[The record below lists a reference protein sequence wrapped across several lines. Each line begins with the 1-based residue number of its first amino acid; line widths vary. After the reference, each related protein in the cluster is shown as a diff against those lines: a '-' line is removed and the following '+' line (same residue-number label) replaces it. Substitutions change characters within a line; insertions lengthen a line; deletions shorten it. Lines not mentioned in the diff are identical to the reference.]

1 MARILFVMNIFPG
14 LGGVETVT
22 KNLIKSL
29 GRDQQIYVLAF
40 SSIDGYDLPEQVR
53 EAFYFEG
60 RDIDKNADY
69 YNEII
74 RKYRITHVINQGIY
88 YFMSPIIFNDKR
100 DRTVKIISVLHGMP
114 GYEKDGYWDQD
125 HIRNASRLRN
135 AKRRLLYYLGLNRGY
150 NRYLKRYSQAYE
162 LAVEKSYKVVLLCDR
177 YIQEFCKFYKIE
189 NKDGKIISILNPV
202 SEAYSQMPEPDF
214 SIKENMVIYAGR
226 LSPEKNI
233 PMILQAWQCIH
244 VKLPDWKLVIIGDGP
259 MRKELEMQASEIEN
273 VEFTGGVAD
282 PFPYYKKAKMVLLMT
297 TMEGYG
303 MVLVEGQRTG
313 AVPVAYP
320 SSSGVLSIIENGG
333 GVAVPEMSAKSLAKT
348 VYALAK
354 DENRMRALV
363 RSSYKKSEQNL
374 ISNIDSKWR
383 QLLK

>member
-1 MARILFVMNIFPG
+1 MKSKKSLWIALAVVAVVVIAAVGWIMSTYNG
-14 LGGVETVT
+14 LVET
-22 KNLIKSL
+22 
-29 GRDQQIYVLAF
+29 R
-40 SSIDGYDLPEQVR
+40 EQVTAQQANVQSQLQR
-53 EAFYFEG
+53 RADLIPNLVSTVQAYATHEEEVYTALADARAALAGASTVDEL
-60 RDIDKNADY
+60 NAANSALD
-69 YNEII
+69 
-74 RKYRITHVINQGIY
+74 
-88 YFMSPIIFNDKR
+88 SA
-100 DRTVKIISVLHGMP
+100 L
-114 GYEKDGYWDQD
+114 
-125 HIRNASRLRN
+125 SRLLVVVEN
-135 AKRRLLYYLGLNRGY
+135 YP
-150 NRYLKRYSQAYE
+150 E
-162 LAVEKSYKVVLLCDR
+162 L
-177 YIQEFCKFYKIE
+177 
-189 NKDGKIISILNPV
+189 
-202 SEAYSQMPEPDF
+202 
-214 SIKENMVIYAGR
+214 
-226 LSPEKNI
+226 
-233 PMILQAWQCIH
+233 
-244 VKLPDWKLVIIGDGP
+244 
-259 MRKELEMQASEIEN
+259 QASEIEN